1 MGLQNL
7 GRMISLACRLGEL
20 VMARQRI
27 ELAAEEAEELSR
39 RARATTV
46 PVRDRQRAEIILL
59 SVQGLTQLRIAE
71 QLGIS
76 RLCVNRWVGRFALR
90 RLQGLSD
97 RAGRGRKPWLEQA
110 AVQQVLEQAV
120 TPPPHLGRWSCRTM
134 ARAAAISPASV
145 QRLWAASDIKPHL
158 SRTFKL
164 SNDKRFEEK
173 FWDVIGLYLNPPDK
187 ALVLCCDEKSQCQ
200 ALERTQPGLPLGI
213 GHIRTKTHDY
223 VRHGTLTLFAALNY
237 LEGKLITRLAARHR
251 HQEWL
256 AFLKTIDAETPAD
269 LDIHIIADNYATHKH
284 PAVTRWLDRQC
295 PLPHALHADLVILD
309 EFGRAL
315 LSRPHRVHYRKE
327 LCLDPRTGRR
337 HHRLPGGAQ

>member
-1 MGLQNL
+1 
-7 GRMISLACRLGEL
+7 MIYSACRLGEL

-27 ELAAEEAEELSR
+27 ELALEEAEELSR

-46 PVRDRQRAEIILL
+46 SVRDRRRAEIIVL
-59 SVQGLTQLRIAE
+59 SAQGLTQQRIAE

-76 RLCVNRWVGRFALR
+76 RLAVNRWVGRFSLH
-90 RLQGLSD
+90 RLDGLSD
-97 RAGRGRKPWLEQA
+97 RAGRGRKPWLPQA
-110 AVQQVLEQAV
+110 AVQQVVEQAV
-120 TPPPHLGRWSCRTM
+120 TPPSHLGRWSCRTM
-134 ARAAAISPASV
+134 ARAAGISPASV

-173 FWDVIGLYLNPPDK
+173 FWDVIALYLDPPDK

-237 LEGKLITRLAARHR
+237 LEGKLITHWRRAPGLRRGRLAIRSGWPFSKPSMRRPRATSTSTSSPTITPPISIPRSPDGSIAMPVFTCITRRLRH
-251 HQEWL
+251 
-256 AFLKTIDAETPAD
+256 
-269 LDIHIIADNYATHKH
+269 
-284 PAVTRWLDRQC
+284 
-295 PLPHALHADLVILD
+295 
-309 EFGRAL
+309 
-315 LSRPHRVHYRKE
+315 
-327 LCLDPRTGRR
+327 
-337 HHRLPGGAQ
+337 PG